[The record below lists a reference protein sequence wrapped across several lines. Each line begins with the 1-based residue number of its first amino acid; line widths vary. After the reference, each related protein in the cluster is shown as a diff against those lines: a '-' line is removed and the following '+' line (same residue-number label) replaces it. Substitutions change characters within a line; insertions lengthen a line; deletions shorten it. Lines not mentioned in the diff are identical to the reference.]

1 MAGNN
6 GTNPATHFGRQ
17 MRKERLARGWS
28 VHEFAKR
35 SGISAGH
42 ASRIEN
48 GKRPA
53 TESVATA
60 CDAVF
65 PERRGWFSE
74 FYAEMRT
81 WAPPG
86 FRDWPEY
93 EDRAARLSE
102 WSPGIV
108 TGMLQTEGYARGLLE
123 TARGA
128 TADIVAARLASR
140 MERQKRVLF
149 RDEDPPQAVYII
161 DHAALYR
168 LVGSAETMAG
178 QMGHLLNVAT
188 MPNVTVQVLPAIA
201 HPATQSGFLI
211 ADDAAYTEHVIGGLS
226 SPTRK
231 RLPSLIGCSIPFV
244 QSATALPRVRQSS
257 GGRQRYG
264 LAKVVLQRCQ
274 RRQLHRGG
282 GRCPRG
288 PGPRHHRPRRRNTGF
303 HGYGMADVPGHA
315 PLGHQGTPGAVVLRE
330 L

>member
-1 MAGNN
+1 MFPIVPRATENSKRCDNISGMAGNN
-6 GTNPATHFGRQ
+6 GANPATHFGRQ

-28 VHEFAKR
+28 VHEFARR

-48 GKRPA
+48 GKRPP
-53 TESVATA
+53 TEAVATA

-93 EDRAARLSE
+93 EDKAARLSE
-102 WSPGIV
+102 WSPGII

-123 TARGA
+123 TATGA

-149 RDEDPPQAVYII
+149 RDEDPPQAVYLV

-178 QMGHLLNVAT
+178 QMGHLAEVAA
-188 MPNVTVQVLPAIA
+188 MPSVTIQILPAVA

-211 ADDAAYTEHVIGGLS
+211 ADDAAYTEHVIGGLVFTDAETVTVLDRLFDTLRAECYRAS
-226 SPTRK
+226 ESAAIIRRAAEVWTGESRPTAV
-231 RLPSLIGCSIPFV
+231 PTA
-244 QSATALPRVRQSS
+244 ATA
-257 GGRQRYG
+257 
-264 LAKVVLQRCQ
+264 
-274 RRQLHRGG
+274 
-282 GRCPRG
+282 
-288 PGPRHHRPRRRNTGF
+288 
-303 HGYGMADVPGHA
+303 
-315 PLGHQGTPGAVVLRE
+315 
-330 L
+330 